1 MKRAFIFVVA
11 LALTGLATPVA
22 LAATPGPPSM
32 TVQFSPNP
40 PKTGAETITVHL
52 SDIHH
57 RPVNGATVSIAT
69 SMPAMSMS
77 GPTVRAISKGNGTY
91 VAALKLNF
99 ATRWSFAAI
108 AQAGGRTA
116 RRVVQQDV
124 K

>member
-1 MKRAFIFVVA
+1 
-11 LALTGLATPVA
+11 
-22 LAATPGPPSM
+22 
-32 TVQFSPNP
+32 
-40 PKTGAETITVHL
+40 
-52 SDIHH
+52 
-57 RPVNGATVSIAT
+57 VSIAT

-91 VAALKLNF
+91 VAALNLNF

-124 K
+124 KWPLESQCRRGDPNDTTVDDHLCVNARYSGPCTKRHAHEWDGGL

>member
-1 MKRAFIFVVA
+1 M
-11 LALTGLATPVA
+11 
-22 LAATPGPPSM
+22 
-32 TVQFSPNP
+32 
-40 PKTGAETITVHL
+40 
-52 SDIHH
+52 
-57 RPVNGATVSIAT
+57 SIAT

-91 VAALKLNF
+91 VAALNLNF